1 MRVSREKL
9 GARGVLLGCGRRR
22 RSPGQWEGL
31 RAASAASGTPEG
43 PMGGEPSRRAVC
55 RPGGSTASDGF
66 LREGTGDRPRRGGTA
81 SGQRATL
88 AKAIV
93 SHVERR
99 VSCKRVSGPISRAG
113 MDRAAAGAKPLG
125 GAGRG
130 HGCCGSSSPRQCLQH
145 RRGCHTPQPLLG
157 KALGGHG
164 GCGAGGSG
172 GSRTEFLRLNDVR
185 EEFSRQVS
193 PLWPRLPRPA
203 SPRRPP
209 GPHELPSPAHGPPGK

>member
-1 MRVSREKL
+1 
-9 GARGVLLGCGRRR
+9 
-22 RSPGQWEGL
+22 
-31 RAASAASGTPEG
+31 
-43 PMGGEPSRRAVC
+43 MGGEPSRRAVC

-66 LREGTGDRPRRGGTA
+66 LREGTGDRPRPGGTA

-145 RRGCHTPQPLLG
+145 RRGCRTPQPLLG